1 MAFLLHTFPDVD
13 NIGYDDR
20 CCYLRFWDQ
29 FSGADQMRRVPDL
42 NKEQTLGLWHD
53 MLEHGDGHHEGEE
66 EGEEVEDGVELE
78 GALQLH
84 RLQLHLGCCG
94 SA

>member
-1 MAFLLHTFPDVD
+1 MQEKILNLDKEKT
-13 NIGYDDR
+13 
-20 CCYLRFWDQ
+20 LRF
-29 FSGADQMRRVPDL
+29 
-42 NKEQTLGLWHD
+42 WHD

-84 RLQLHLGCCG
+84 RLQLHLGCCR
-94 SA
+94 SAWLVMVLIITLLMLLMKVW

>member
-1 MAFLLHTFPDVD
+1 MRRRAFLSQRFPVQNQI
-13 NIGYDDR
+13 NICIWQVQEKILNLDKEKT
-20 CCYLRFWDQ
+20 LRF
-29 FSGADQMRRVPDL
+29 
-42 NKEQTLGLWHD
+42 WHD